1 MAHFARLHV
10 ITVSPVVWG
19 SFCNTPSDSGCCW
32 WTPGNM
38 TRQGKGTLAGYYQD
52 SPKAC
57 LRQGLAQ
64 GAVVEIVF
72 FLNLLAFVALKRGF
86 STFRSR
92 LYFYSDSEGGE
103 GKEALA
109 DPHPSGRAKSCG
121 RSRSRLGLTGGGV
134 TMVIYLAVGCFRF
147 GGTVLYRWDF

>member
-1 MAHFARLHV
+1 
-10 ITVSPVVWG
+10 
-19 SFCNTPSDSGCCW
+19 
-32 WTPGNM
+32 M

-92 LYFYSDSEGGE
+92 LYLYSDSEGVREKKLWQIFIPRGE
-103 GKEALA
+103 QKAVA
-109 DPHPSGRAKSCG
+109 DHDPAGA
-121 RSRSRLGLTGGGV
+121 
-134 TMVIYLAVGCFRF
+134 
-147 GGTVLYRWDF
+147 